1 MTHGNHPEQL
11 IGSILAHRFAIESMA
26 GEGGMGVVFKAR
38 DITDNRA
45 VALKLLHR
53 QSATATLSEPS
64 RFFRE
69 AQLLSELRHPG
80 IVSYVAHGQT
90 SEGQLYL
97 AMEWLSGHDLGKRLS
112 QGTLSLT
119 ETLTL
124 CRTIADALAA
134 AHRVGIVHR
143 DLKPSNLFLRDGQ
156 IDQVTLFDFGIAQ
169 RHRSEPSVSR
179 TGVVV
184 GTPEYMAPEQARG
197 ERSAVPATD
206 IFALACIV
214 YACLTGRPPFVGEH
228 VAALLT
234 KILFEEPPRLR
245 TLYPAAPE
253 ALDALLVDM
262 LAKDAAARPTD
273 ASALLPI
280 VDELLR
286 QVAQAPGRDGTKL
299 VPRRVLTASE
309 QRLYSVILASASLTD
324 ADSTAQAADSTEQSL
339 LPSQEEIAALRCE
352 LVSRHISLELLA
364 NGSLVAAVAP
374 TGSATDQVREAA
386 RLALLLWSRWPALEL
401 VLATGRG
408 QAAPSHGPPLGE
420 ALDRAAHDLRR
431 RQQASGHKEPGILLD
446 TVSAGL
452 LDRSFDVRP
461 GSLGPLLWGRDDEA
475 DESRL
480 LLGKPWPCIGREQ
493 ELGVLDALLS
503 GCIEESQAQAVLLS
517 APSGYGKSRLRQEFL
532 RRVQHRDVAILLG
545 QGDSLLQA
553 VPLGALTQVLRKWAG
568 LVNTMA
574 ANDQRQQLT
583 TRLTALGASSQAWLD
598 PLLHACPLELTP
610 APAPADLQRAFVTWL
625 DLLSLQ
631 RPLLLL
637 LDDLQWVDEPSLRVI
652 DSALRH
658 LAERP
663 LLVCGLGRPEVE
675 KLYPKLWSGK
685 AQDIR
690 LGALGRRACE
700 RLVHHALGSEVPP
713 ATVARIVSQSQGNA
727 LFLEE
732 LIRAVAE
739 GKGDTLP
746 DTVLTLTQ
754 ARLLQ
759 LEPGARRVL
768 RVASIFGQT
777 FWRGGILALL
787 AQVPDL
793 SESAVDRWLRLL
805 HDSEVIEA
813 HAHSR
818 FPDDAE
824 YSFRSAAM
832 RDAAYSLLTDED
844 RQLGHGLA
852 GLFLEQAGEQDTAVL
867 SAHTL
872 QLVAYL
878 EHKRSSLSVSRLMML
893 TGIPLRRLHSIA
905 TDDPRLLRRLRAGL
919 KTLLREDELQDIHHL
934 FAEPELRPPA
944 SP

>member
-124 CRTIADALAA
+124 CRTIADALAS

-286 QVAQAPGRDGTKL
+286 QVAQAPGRLD
-299 VPRRVLTASE
+299 PRAGHAESLSLYLFTVAASGERKSSTVKAMSAPIFAYQTERVRE
-309 QRLYSVILASASLTD
+309 
-324 ADSTAQAADSTEQSL
+324 L
-339 LPSQEEIAALRCE
+339 LPAHAEYQAEREGLEAEYQRALQDRKQTMDKEKRREAIDRAAALKQQLAELKPPPAACFIAQDATPEGLTRLMSETGGFAAIVDSEGGDIFENMIGRYGKDAAGPNIGVYLKGYDGEPVFSIRASKERQPALIERAALSIVAATQPATIATLGKRSELRDRGLVARMLFGFCLDSRVGSRSPFMPAPDAAVKRSYEEAITAALR
-352 LVSRHISLELLA
+352 I
-364 NGSLVAAVAP
+364 
-374 TGSATDQVREAA
+374 
-386 RLALLLWSRWPALEL
+386 
-401 VLATGRG
+401 
-408 QAAPSHGPPLGE
+408 
-420 ALDRAAHDLRR
+420 
-431 RQQASGHKEPGILLD
+431 
-446 TVSAGL
+446 
-452 LDRSFDVRP
+452 
-461 GSLGPLLWGRDDEA
+461 
-475 DESRL
+475 
-480 LLGKPWPCIGREQ
+480 
-493 ELGVLDALLS
+493 
-503 GCIEESQAQAVLLS
+503 
-517 APSGYGKSRLRQEFL
+517 
-532 RRVQHRDVAILLG
+532 
-545 QGDSLLQA
+545 
-553 VPLGALTQVLRKWAG
+553 
-568 LVNTMA
+568 
-574 ANDQRQQLT
+574 
-583 TRLTALGASSQAWLD
+583 
-598 PLLHACPLELTP
+598 
-610 APAPADLQRAFVTWL
+610 
-625 DLLSLQ
+625 
-631 RPLLLL
+631 
-637 LDDLQWVDEPSLRVI
+637 
-652 DSALRH
+652 
-658 LAERP
+658 
-663 LLVCGLGRPEVE
+663 
-675 KLYPKLWSGK
+675 
-685 AQDIR
+685 
-690 LGALGRRACE
+690 E
-700 RLVHHALGSEVPP
+700 RLPTP
-713 ATVARIVSQSQGNA
+713 YTVALSTEAQR
-727 LFLEE
+727 E
-732 LIRAVAE
+732 L
-739 GKGDTLP
+739 
-746 DTVLTLTQ
+746 
-754 ARLLQ
+754 
-759 LEPGARRVL
+759 
-768 RVASIFGQT
+768 
-777 FWRGGILALL
+777 W
-787 AQVPDL
+787 
-793 SESAVDRWLRLL
+793 
-805 HDSEVIEA
+805 
-813 HAHSR
+813 
-818 FPDDAE
+818 
-824 YSFRSAAM
+824 
-832 RDAAYSLLTDED
+832 TDC
-844 RQLGHGLA
+844 
-852 GLFLEQAGEQDTAVL
+852 T
-867 SAHTL
+867 T
-872 QLVAYL
+872 
-878 EHKRSSLSVSRLMML
+878 
-893 TGIPLRRLHSIA
+893 
-905 TDDPRLLRRLRAGL
+905 
-919 KTLLREDELQDIHHL
+919 
-934 FAEPELRPPA
+934 
-944 SP
+944 

>member
-1 MTHGNHPEQL
+1 MTHGNRPEQL
-11 IGSILAHRFAIESMA
+11 IGSIVAHRFAIERVA

-38 DITDNRA
+38 DITDNRP

-53 QSATATLSEPS
+53 QSATVAISEPS

-90 SEGQLYL
+90 SEGLLYL

-112 QGTLSLT
+112 EGTLSLS

-124 CRTIADALAA
+124 CRTVADALSA
-134 AHRVGIVHR
+134 AHRLGIVHR
-143 DLKPSNLFLRDGQ
+143 DVKPSNLFLRDGR

-169 RHRSEPSVSR
+169 RRRSEPSFSR
-179 TGVVV
+179 TGVVI

-197 ERSAVPATD
+197 DRSAVPATD

-234 KILFEEPPRLR
+234 KILFDEPPRLR
-245 TLYPAAPE
+245 TIYPAAPE
-253 ALDALLVDM
+253 ALEALLLDM
-262 LAKDAAARPTD
+262 LAKDASARPTD
-273 ASALLPI
+273 ASTLLPI

-286 QVAQAPGRDGTKL
+286 HMAQTPGAEGAKA
-299 VPRRVLTASE
+299 VPRRVLTADE
-309 QRLYSVILASASLTD
+309 QRLYSVIVATASIGESTD
-324 ADSTAQAADSTEQSL
+324 PADPATQAADSTEHAL
-339 LPSQEEIAALRCE
+339 LPSEVEIAALRSE
-352 LVSRHISLELLA
+352 LASRYVHLELLA
-364 NGSLVAAVAP
+364 DGSLVAAVAP
-374 TGSATDQVREAA
+374 VGSATDQVREAA
-386 RLALLLWSRWPALEL
+386 RLALLLWSRWPSLEI

-408 QAAPSHGPPLGE
+408 QAAQAHGPPLGE

-431 RQQASGHKEPGILLD
+431 RQQTGSRKEPGILLD

-503 GCIEESQAQAVLLS
+503 GCIEESQPQAVRLS

-532 RRVQHRDVAILLG
+532 RRVQHRDVTILSG
-545 QGDSLLQA
+545 RGDSLLAA
-553 VPLGALTQVLRKWAG
+553 VPFGVLLQVLRKWAG
-568 LVNTMA
+568 LANTMTA
-574 ANDQRQQLT
+574 DEQRRQLT
-583 TRLTALGASSQAWLD
+583 SRLTALSASSQAVLD
-598 PLLHACPLELTP
+598 PLASACPLDGAI
-610 APAPADLQRAFVTWL
+610 APAPADLQRALVTWL
-625 DLLSLQ
+625 DLLCAQ

-658 LAERP
+658 LTERA
-663 LLVCGLGRPEVE
+663 LLVCGLGRPELE

-690 LGALGRRACE
+690 LGGLGKRACE
-700 RLVHHALGSEVPP
+700 RLVQHALGSEVPQ

-777 FWRGGILALL
+777 FWRGGIVALL

-793 SESAVDRWLRLL
+793 SESAVDRWLGLL

-813 HAHSR
+813 HTHSR
-818 FPDDAE
+818 FPGDAE

-878 EHKRSSLSVSRLMML
+878 EHKRSSLAVSRLMML

-919 KTLLREDELQDIHHL
+919 QTLLREDELQDLHHL
-934 FAEPELRPPA
+934 FADR
-944 SP
+944 

>member
-1 MTHGNHPEQL
+1 MSHGNNPEQL
-11 IGSILAHRFAIESMA
+11 IGSVIAHRFSVEHLA
-26 GEGGMGVVFKAR
+26 GKGGMGVVFKAR
-38 DITDNRA
+38 DITDNRP

-53 QSATATLSEPS
+53 QSATSALSEPS

-69 AQLLSELRHPG
+69 AQLLSELRHPS

-97 AMEWLSGHDLGKRLS
+97 AMEWLSGHDLSRRLML
-112 QGTLSLT
+112 GPLSLS
-119 ETLTL
+119 ETMTL
-124 CRTIADALAA
+124 CRTVADALAA
-134 AHRVGIVHR
+134 AHRLGIVHR

-156 IDQVTLFDFGIAQ
+156 VAQVTLFDFGIAQ
-169 RHRSEPSVSR
+169 RGRSEPSVSR
-179 TGVVV
+179 TGVVI

-197 ERSAVPATD
+197 ERVSVPATD
-206 IFALACIV
+206 VFALACIV
-214 YACLTGRPPFVGEH
+214 YACLTGKPPFVGEH

-245 TLYPAAPE
+245 SLYPAAPE
-253 ALDALLVDM
+253 ALEALLVHM
-262 LAKDAAARPTD
+262 LTKEAKDRPTD

-280 VDELLR
+280 LDELLA
-286 QVAQAPGRDGTKL
+286 QVAQTPGSDGLKL
-299 VPRRVLTASE
+299 VPRRVLTAGE
-309 QRLYSVILASASLTD
+309 QRIYSVILASFSVSASTD
-324 ADSTAQAADSTEQSL
+324 QSASVPQAADSADL
-339 LPSQEEIAALRCE
+339 PHLPSEEAVASLRKE
-352 LVSRHISLELLA
+352 LASRQASLDLLA
-364 NGSLVAAVAP
+364 DGSLVATVSS
-374 TGSATDQVREAA
+374 TGSATDLVREAA
-386 RLALLLWSRWPALEL
+386 RLALLLWSRWPALDL

-408 QAAPSHGPPLGE
+408 LTAQSQAVPMGE

-431 RQQASGHKEPGILLD
+431 RQQASGPKEPGILLD
-446 TVSAGL
+446 PVSAGL
-452 LDRSFDVRP
+452 LDRSFEVRP
-461 GSLGPLLWGRDDEA
+461 GTLGPLLWGRDDEA
-475 DESRL
+475 DESRRF
-480 LLGKPWPCIGREQ
+480 LGKPWPCIGREQ

-532 RRVQHRDVAILLG
+532 RRAQHRDVAILSG
-545 QGDSLLQA
+545 HGDSLLGSMPFG
-553 VPLGALTQVLRKWAG
+553 VLTRMLRKWAG
-568 LVNTMA
+568 LTSTMTA
-574 ANDQRQQLT
+574 CDQLAQLT
-583 TRLTALGASSQAWLD
+583 TRLGTLWEPHATLPETLV
-598 PLLHACPLELTP
+598 HACGLHPTDALP
-610 APAPADLQRAFVTWL
+610 AQPELQRAFVAWL
-625 DLLSLQ
+625 DRLCEQ
-631 RPLLLL
+631 RPLLVL

-658 LAERP
+658 LTERA
-663 LLVCGLGRPEVE
+663 LLVCGLGRPDVE

-690 LGALGRRACE
+690 LGALGKRACE
-700 RLVHHALGSEVPP
+700 RLVQYALGSEVAQ
-713 ATVARIVSQSQGNA
+713 ATVSRIVSQSQGNA

-739 GKGDTLP
+739 GKGDSLP
-746 DTVLTLTQ
+746 DTVVTLTQ

-777 FWRGGILALL
+777 FWRRGILALL
-787 AQVPDL
+787 SQVPDL
-793 SESAVDRWLRLL
+793 GEGAIDRWLRLL

-813 HAHSR
+813 HAQSR
-818 FPDDAE
+818 FPGDDE
-824 YSFRSAAM
+824 YRFRSAAM

-878 EHKRSSLSVSRLMML
+878 EHKRSSLAVSRLMML

-919 KTLLREDELQDIHHL
+919 QTLLREDELQDIHHL
-934 FAEPELRPPA
+934 FADR
-944 SP
+944 